1 MKLHLAITIMAL
13 LIRGVFGDGVAE
25 ANKLISQSRKNDVE
39 AMTVLALVA
48 DDLKEKGVPKVIE
61 WVIENGYAEERKK
74 VGDLIWSLPK
84 NDQLMD
90 KYVKILG
97 FYGERDQL
105 EAVIKKL
112 PSGNVHQKARF
123 RLALLVAEDAQR
135 DLTLT
140 DMQRAKENETVV
152 TILDELEKEDE
163 LDEILQR
170 WIKDL
175 KYKVTH
181 LVVGC
186 EAPDIEGFDQDGK
199 KFRLSDYRGKVVLLP
214 FWGIW

>member
-1 MKLHLAITIMAL
+1 MTSRLAFAIMAL
-13 LIRGVFGDGVAE
+13 LIGVAFGDGVAE
-25 ANKLISQSRKNDVE
+25 ANKLISQSRQNDVE
-39 AMTVLALVA
+39 AMTVLDLVA
-48 DDLKEKGVPKVIE
+48 GNLKEEGVPQVIE
-61 WVIENGYAEERKK
+61 WVIENGYAQERKK

-84 NDQLMD
+84 NDQLMV
-90 KYVKILG
+90 KYVQILS
-97 FYGERDQL
+97 FYGEREQL

-112 PSGNVHQKARF
+112 PNGNVNQKARF

-140 DMQRAKENETVV
+140 DTQRAKENQTVV
-152 TILDELEKEDE
+152 SILDKLREEDDLDEL
-163 LDEILQR
+163 LQR

-186 EAPDIEGFDQDGK
+186 EAPEIEGFDQDGK

>member
-1 MKLHLAITIMAL
+1 MAL
-13 LIRGVFGDGVAE
+13 LIRVASGDGVAE
-25 ANKLISQSRKNDVE
+25 ANKLISQSRQNDVE
-39 AMTVLALVA
+39 AMTVLDLVA
-48 DDLKEKGVPKVIE
+48 GNLKEEGVPQVIE
-61 WVIENGYAEERKK
+61 WVIENGYAQERKK

-84 NDQLMD
+84 NDQLMV
-90 KYVKILG
+90 KYVQILS
-97 FYGERDQL
+97 FYGEREQL

-112 PSGNVHQKARF
+112 PNGNVNQKARF

-140 DMQRAKENETVV
+140 DTQRAKENQTVV
-152 TILDELEKEDE
+152 SILDKLREEDDLDEL
-163 LDEILQR
+163 LQR

-186 EAPDIEGFDQDGK
+186 EAPEIEGFDQDGK

>member
-1 MKLHLAITIMAL
+1 MTSRLAFAIMAL
-13 LIRGVFGDGVAE
+13 LIGVAFGDGVAE

-39 AMTVLALVA
+39 AMTVLDLVA
-48 DDLKEKGVPKVIE
+48 GNLKEEGVPQVIE
-61 WVIENGYAEERKK
+61 WVIENGYAQERKK

-84 NDQLMD
+84 NDQLMV
-90 KYVKILG
+90 KYVQILS
-97 FYGERDQL
+97 FYGEREQL

-112 PSGNVHQKARF
+112 PNGNVNQKARF

-140 DMQRAKENETVV
+140 DTQRAKENQTVV
-152 TILDELEKEDE
+152 SILDKLREEDHLDEL
-163 LDEILQR
+163 LQR

-186 EAPDIEGFDQDGK
+186 EAPEIEGFDQDGK

>member
-1 MKLHLAITIMAL
+1 MKTRLAFAIMAL
-13 LIRGVFGDGVAE
+13 LIGMAFGDGVAE
-25 ANKLISQSRKNDVE
+25 ANKLISQSRKNEVE
-39 AMTVLALVA
+39 AMTVLNLVA
-48 DDLKEKGVPKVIE
+48 GNLKEEGVSKVIE
-61 WVIENGYAEERKK
+61 WVIENGYAQERKR

-84 NDQLMD
+84 NDQLMV
-90 KYVKILG
+90 KYVQILS
-97 FYGERDQL
+97 FYGEREQL

-112 PSGNVHQKARF
+112 PNGNVNQKARF

-140 DMQRAKENETVV
+140 DTQRAKENQTVV
-152 TILDELEKEDE
+152 SILDKLKKEDDLDEL
-163 LDEILQR
+163 LRR

-175 KYKVTH
+175 RYKVTH

-186 EAPDIEGFDQDGK
+186 EAPEIEGFDQDGK

>member
-1 MKLHLAITIMAL
+1 MTTRLAFAIMAL
-13 LIRGVFGDGVAE
+13 LIGMAFGDGVAE
-25 ANKLISQSRKNDVE
+25 ANKLISQSRKNEVE
-39 AMTVLALVA
+39 AMTVLDLVA
-48 DDLKEKGVPKVIE
+48 GNLKEEGVSKVIE
-61 WVIENGYAEERKK
+61 WVIENGYAQERKR
-74 VGDLIWSLPK
+74 VGDLIWSLSK
-84 NDQLMD
+84 NDQLMV
-90 KYVKILG
+90 KYVQILS
-97 FYGERDQL
+97 FYGEREQL

-112 PSGNVHQKARF
+112 PNGNVNQKARF

-140 DMQRAKENETVV
+140 DTQRAKENQTVV
-152 TILDELEKEDE
+152 SILDKLKKEDDLDEL
-163 LDEILQR
+163 LRR

-175 KYKVTH
+175 RYKVTH

-186 EAPDIEGFDQDGK
+186 EAPEIEGVDQDGK

>member
-140 DMQRAKENETVV
+140 DTQRAKANQTVV
-152 TILDELEKEDE
+152 TILDKLEKEDD
-163 LDEILQR
+163 LDEILER

>member
-1 MKLHLAITIMAL
+1 MKLHLAITIIAL

-152 TILDELEKEDE
+152 TILDKLEKEDD
-163 LDEILQR
+163 LDEILER

>member
-1 MKLHLAITIMAL
+1 MTSRLAFAIMAL
-13 LIRGVFGDGVAE
+13 LIGVAFGNGVAE
-25 ANKLISQSRKNDVE
+25 ANKLISQSRQNDVE
-39 AMTVLALVA
+39 AMTVLDLVA
-48 DDLKEKGVPKVIE
+48 GNLKEEGVPQVIE
-61 WVIENGYAEERKK
+61 WVIENGYAQERKK

-84 NDQLMD
+84 NDQLMV
-90 KYVKILG
+90 KYVQILS
-97 FYGERDQL
+97 FYGEREQL

-112 PSGNVHQKARF
+112 PNGNVNQKARF

-140 DMQRAKENETVV
+140 DTQRAKENQTVV
-152 TILDELEKEDE
+152 SILDKLREEDDLDEL
-163 LDEILQR
+163 LQR

-186 EAPDIEGFDQDGK
+186 EAPEIEGFDQDGK

>member
-1 MKLHLAITIMAL
+1 MTTRLAFAIMAL
-13 LIRGVFGDGVAE
+13 LIGMAFGDGVAE
-25 ANKLISQSRKNDVE
+25 ANKLISQSRKNEVE
-39 AMTVLALVA
+39 AMTVLDLVA
-48 DDLKEKGVPKVIE
+48 GNLKEEGVSKVIE
-61 WVIENGYAEERKK
+61 WVIENGYAQERKR

-84 NDQLMD
+84 NDQLMV
-90 KYVKILG
+90 KYVQILS
-97 FYGERDQL
+97 FYGEREQL

-112 PSGNVHQKARF
+112 PNGNVNQKARF

-140 DMQRAKENETVV
+140 DTERAKENQTVV
-152 TILDELEKEDE
+152 SILDKLKKEDDLDEL
-163 LDEILQR
+163 LRR

-175 KYKVTH
+175 RYKVTH

-186 EAPDIEGFDQDGK
+186 EAPEIEGFDQDGK

>member
-1 MKLHLAITIMAL
+1 MTSRLAILIMTLLTRLAL
-13 LIRGVFGDGVAE
+13 GDGVTE
-25 ANKLISQSRKNDVE
+25 ANKLINQSRKNEVE
-39 AMTVLALVA
+39 AMAVLDLVVG
-48 DDLKEKGVPKVIE
+48 DLKEEGVTKVIE
-61 WVIENGYAEERKK
+61 WVIENGYAQERKK
-74 VGDLIWSLPK
+74 VGDLIWSIPE
-84 NDQLMD
+84 NDQLMV

-97 FYGERDQL
+97 FYGEREQL

-112 PSGNVHQKARF
+112 PSGNVHQRAKF

-140 DMQRAKENETVV
+140 DTERAKENQTVV
-152 TILDELEKEDE
+152 TILDKLEKEDD

-170 WIKDL
+170 WIKNL
-175 KYKVTH
+175 RYKVTH

-186 EAPDIEGFDQDGK
+186 EAPEIEGFDQNGK
-199 KFRLSDYRGKVVLLP
+199 RFRLSDYRGKVVLLP

>member
-1 MKLHLAITIMAL
+1 MTSRLAFASMAL
-13 LIRGVFGDGVAE
+13 LIGSAFGNGVAE
-25 ANKLISQSRKNDVE
+25 ANKLISQSRQNDVE
-39 AMTVLALVA
+39 AMTVLDLVA
-48 DDLKEKGVPKVIE
+48 GNLKEEGVNQVIE
-61 WVIENGYAEERKK
+61 WVIENGYAQERKK

-84 NDQLMD
+84 NDQLMV
-90 KYVKILG
+90 KYVQTLS
-97 FYGERDQL
+97 FYGERKQL

-112 PSGNVHQKARF
+112 PNGNVNQKARF

-140 DMQRAKENETVV
+140 DTQRAKENQTVV
-152 TILDELEKEDE
+152 SILDKLRKEDDLDEL
-163 LDEILQR
+163 LQR

-175 KYKVTH
+175 RYKVTH

-186 EAPDIEGFDQDGK
+186 EAPEIEGFDQDGK

>member
-1 MKLHLAITIMAL
+1 MTTRLAFAIMAL
-13 LIRGVFGDGVAE
+13 LIGVAFGDGVAE
-25 ANKLISQSRKNDVE
+25 ANKLISQSRQNDVE
-39 AMTVLALVA
+39 AMAVLDLVA
-48 DDLKEKGVPKVIE
+48 GNLKEEGVTQVIE
-61 WVIENGYAEERKK
+61 WVIENGYAQERKK

-84 NDQLMD
+84 NDQLMV
-90 KYVKILG
+90 KYVQTLS
-97 FYGERDQL
+97 FYGERKQL

-112 PSGNVHQKARF
+112 PNGNVNQKARF

-140 DMQRAKENETVV
+140 DTQRAKENQSVV
-152 TILDELEKEDE
+152 SILDKLRKEDDLDEL
-163 LDEILQR
+163 LQR

-175 KYKVTH
+175 RYKVTH

-186 EAPDIEGFDQDGK
+186 EAPEIEGFDQDGK

>member
-1 MKLHLAITIMAL
+1 MKLRLAITIMAL

-39 AMTVLALVA
+39 AMAVLALVA

>member
-1 MKLHLAITIMAL
+1 MTTRLAFAIMAL
-13 LIRGVFGDGVAE
+13 LIGVAFGDGVAE

-39 AMTVLALVA
+39 AMTVLDLVA
-48 DDLKEKGVPKVIE
+48 GNLKEEGVPQVIE
-61 WVIENGYAEERKK
+61 WVIENGYAQERKK

-84 NDQLMD
+84 NDQLMV
-90 KYVKILG
+90 KYVQILS
-97 FYGERDQL
+97 FYGEREQL

-112 PSGNVHQKARF
+112 PNGNVNQKARF

-140 DMQRAKENETVV
+140 DTQRAKENQTVV
-152 TILDELEKEDE
+152 SILDKLREEDDLDEL
-163 LDEILQR
+163 LQR

-175 KYKVTH
+175 KYKGTH

-186 EAPDIEGFDQDGK
+186 EAPEIEGFDQDGK

>member
-1 MKLHLAITIMAL
+1 M
-13 LIRGVFGDGVAE
+13 AE

-39 AMTVLALVA
+39 AMTVLDLVA

-84 NDQLMD
+84 NDQLMV
-90 KYVKILG
+90 KYVQILG

-112 PSGNVHQKARF
+112 PSGKVHQKARF

-140 DMQRAKENETVV
+140 DTQRAKANQTVV
-152 TILDELEKEDE
+152 TILDKLEKEDD
-163 LDEILQR
+163 LDEILER

>member
-1 MKLHLAITIMAL
+1 MAL
-13 LIRGVFGDGVAE
+13 LIGVAFGNGVAE

-39 AMTVLALVA
+39 AMTVLDLVA
-48 DDLKEKGVPKVIE
+48 GNLKEKGVTQVIE
-61 WVIENGYAEERKK
+61 WVIENGYAQERKK

-84 NDQLMD
+84 NDQLMV
-90 KYVKILG
+90 KYVQTLS
-97 FYGERDQL
+97 FYGEREQL

-112 PSGNVHQKARF
+112 RNVNQKARF

-140 DMQRAKENETVV
+140 DTQRAKENQTVV
-152 TILDELEKEDE
+152 SILDKLRKEDDLDEL
-163 LDEILQR
+163 LQR

-175 KYKVTH
+175 RYKVTH

-186 EAPDIEGFDQDGK
+186 EAPEIEGFDQDGK

>member
-1 MKLHLAITIMAL
+1 MTSRLAFAIMAL
-13 LIRGVFGDGVAE
+13 LIGVASGDGVAE
-25 ANKLISQSRKNDVE
+25 ANKLISQSRQNDVE
-39 AMTVLALVA
+39 AMTVLDLVA
-48 DDLKEKGVPKVIE
+48 GNLKEEGVTQVIE
-61 WVIENGYAEERKK
+61 WVIENGYAQERKK

-84 NDQLMD
+84 NDQLMV
-90 KYVKILG
+90 KYVQILS
-97 FYGERDQL
+97 FYGEREQL

-112 PSGNVHQKARF
+112 PNGNVNQKARF

-140 DMQRAKENETVV
+140 DTQRAKENQTVV
-152 TILDELEKEDE
+152 SILDKLREEDDLDEL
-163 LDEILQR
+163 LQR

-186 EAPDIEGFDQDGK
+186 EAPEIEGFDQDGK

>member
-140 DMQRAKENETVV
+140 DMQRAKENETVA

>member
-1 MKLHLAITIMAL
+1 MTSRLAFAIMAL
-13 LIRGVFGDGVAE
+13 LIGVAFGDGVAE
-25 ANKLISQSRKNDVE
+25 ANKLISQSRQNDVE
-39 AMTVLALVA
+39 AMTVLDLVA
-48 DDLKEKGVPKVIE
+48 GNLKEKGVPQVIE
-61 WVIENGYAEERKK
+61 WVIENGYAQERKK

-84 NDQLMD
+84 NDQLMV
-90 KYVKILG
+90 KYVQTLS
-97 FYGERDQL
+97 FYGERKQL

-112 PSGNVHQKARF
+112 PNGNVNQKERF

-140 DMQRAKENETVV
+140 DTQRAKENQTVV
-152 TILDELEKEDE
+152 SILDKLRKEDDLDEL
-163 LDEILQR
+163 LQR

-175 KYKVTH
+175 RYKVTH

-186 EAPDIEGFDQDGK
+186 EAPEIVGFDQDGK

>member
-1 MKLHLAITIMAL
+1 MTSRLAFAITAL
-13 LIRGVFGDGVAE
+13 LIGVAFGDGVAE

-39 AMTVLALVA
+39 AMTVLDLVA
-48 DDLKEKGVPKVIE
+48 GNLKEEGVPQVIE
-61 WVIENGYAEERKK
+61 WVIENGYAQERKK

-84 NDQLMD
+84 NDQLMV
-90 KYVKILG
+90 KYVQTLS
-97 FYGERDQL
+97 FYGERKQL

-112 PSGNVHQKARF
+112 PNGNVNQKARF

-140 DMQRAKENETVV
+140 DTQRAKENQTVV
-152 TILDELEKEDE
+152 SILDKLREEDDLDEL
-163 LDEILQR
+163 LQR

-186 EAPDIEGFDQDGK
+186 EAPEIEGFDQDGK

>member
-1 MKLHLAITIMAL
+1 MTSRLAIAIMAL
-13 LIRGVFGDGVAE
+13 WIGVAMGDGVAE
-25 ANKLISQSRKNDVE
+25 ANKLISQSRQNDVE
-39 AMTVLALVA
+39 AMTVLDLVA
-48 DDLKEKGVPKVIE
+48 GNLKEEGVPQVIE
-61 WVIENGYAEERKK
+61 WVIENGYAQERKK

-84 NDQLMD
+84 NDQLMV
-90 KYVKILG
+90 KYVQILS
-97 FYGERDQL
+97 FYGEREQL

-112 PSGNVHQKARF
+112 PNGNVNQKARF

-140 DMQRAKENETVV
+140 DTQRAKENQTVV
-152 TILDELEKEDE
+152 SILDKLREEDDLDEL
-163 LDEILQR
+163 LQR

-186 EAPDIEGFDQDGK
+186 EAPEIEGFDQDGK

>member
-1 MKLHLAITIMAL
+1 MTTRLAFSIMAL
-13 LIRGVFGDGVAE
+13 LIGMTFGDGVAE
-25 ANKLISQSRKNDVE
+25 ANKLISQSRKNEVE
-39 AMTVLALVA
+39 AMTVLDLVA
-48 DDLKEKGVPKVIE
+48 GNLKDEGVSKVIE
-61 WVIENGYAEERKK
+61 WVIENGYAQERKR

-84 NDQLMD
+84 NDQLMV
-90 KYVKILG
+90 KYVQILS
-97 FYGERDQL
+97 FYGEREQL

-112 PSGNVHQKARF
+112 PTGNVNQKARF

-140 DMQRAKENETVV
+140 DTQRAKENQTVV
-152 TILDELEKEDE
+152 SILDKLKKEDDLDEL
-163 LDEILQR
+163 LRR

-175 KYKVTH
+175 RYKVTH

-186 EAPDIEGFDQDGK
+186 EAPEIEGFDQDGK

>member
-1 MKLHLAITIMAL
+1 MTSRLAIAIMAL
-13 LIRGVFGDGVAE
+13 LIGGALGDGVAE
-25 ANKLISQSRKNDVE
+25 ANKLISQSRQNDVE
-39 AMTVLALVA
+39 AMTVLDLVA
-48 DDLKEKGVPKVIE
+48 GDLKEEGVTKVIE
-61 WVIENGYAEERKK
+61 WVIENGYAQERKK

-84 NDQLMD
+84 NDQLMVQ
-90 KYVKILG
+90 YVQILS
-97 FYGERDQL
+97 FYGEREQL

-112 PSGNVHQKARF
+112 PYGNVHQRARF
-123 RLALLVAEDAQR
+123 RLALLVAENSQT

-140 DMQRAKENETVV
+140 DTQRAKENQTVV
-152 TILDELEKEDE
+152 TILDELEKKDD
-163 LDEILQR
+163 LDEFLQR

-175 KYKVTH
+175 RYKVTH

-186 EAPDIEGFDQDGK
+186 EAPEIEGIGQDGK

>member
-1 MKLHLAITIMAL
+1 MTSRLAFAIMAL
-13 LIRGVFGDGVAE
+13 LIGVAFGDGVAE

-39 AMTVLALVA
+39 AMTVLDLVA
-48 DDLKEKGVPKVIE
+48 GNLKEEGVTQVIE
-61 WVIENGYAEERKK
+61 WVIENGYAQERKK

-84 NDQLMD
+84 NDQLMV
-90 KYVKILG
+90 KYVQILS
-97 FYGERDQL
+97 FYGEREQL

-112 PSGNVHQKARF
+112 PNGNVNQKARF

-140 DMQRAKENETVV
+140 DTQRAKENQTVV
-152 TILDELEKEDE
+152 SILDKLRKEDDLDEL
-163 LDEILQR
+163 LQR

-175 KYKVTH
+175 RYKVTH

-186 EAPDIEGFDQDGK
+186 EAPEIEGFDQDGK

>member
-1 MKLHLAITIMAL
+1 MKTRLAFAIMAL
-13 LIRGVFGDGVAE
+13 LIGMAFGDGVAE
-25 ANKLISQSRKNDVE
+25 ANKLISQSRKNEVE
-39 AMTVLALVA
+39 AMTVLDLVA
-48 DDLKEKGVPKVIE
+48 GNLKEEGVSKVIE
-61 WVIENGYAEERKK
+61 WVIENGYAQERKR

-84 NDQLMD
+84 NDQLMV
-90 KYVKILG
+90 KYVQILS
-97 FYGERDQL
+97 FYGEREQL

-112 PSGNVHQKARF
+112 PNGNVNQKARF

-140 DMQRAKENETVV
+140 DTQRAKENQTVV
-152 TILDELEKEDE
+152 SILDKLKKEDDLDEL
-163 LDEILQR
+163 LRR

-175 KYKVTH
+175 RYKVTH

-186 EAPDIEGFDQDGK
+186 EAPEIEGFDQDGK

>member
-84 NDQLMD
+84 NDQLMV
-90 KYVKILG
+90 KYVQILG

-140 DMQRAKENETVV
+140 DTQRAKANQTVV
-152 TILDELEKEDE
+152 TILDKLEKEDD
-163 LDEILQR
+163 LDEILER

>member
-1 MKLHLAITIMAL
+1 MTTRVAFAIMAL
-13 LIRGVFGDGVAE
+13 LIGMAFGDGVAE
-25 ANKLISQSRKNDVE
+25 ANKLISQSRKNEVE
-39 AMTVLALVA
+39 AMTVLDLVA
-48 DDLKEKGVPKVIE
+48 GNLKEEGVSKVIE
-61 WVIENGYAEERKK
+61 WVIENGYAQERKR

-84 NDQLMD
+84 NDQLMV
-90 KYVKILG
+90 KYVQILS
-97 FYGERDQL
+97 FYGEREQL

-112 PSGNVHQKARF
+112 PNGNVNQKARF

-140 DMQRAKENETVV
+140 DTQRAKENQTVV
-152 TILDELEKEDE
+152 SILDKLKKEDDLDEL
-163 LDEILQR
+163 LRR

-175 KYKVTH
+175 RYKVTH

-186 EAPDIEGFDQDGK
+186 EAPEIEGFDQDGK

>member
-1 MKLHLAITIMAL
+1 MTSRLAFAIMAL
-13 LIRGVFGDGVAE
+13 LLGVASGDGVAE
-25 ANKLISQSRKNDVE
+25 ANKLISQSRQNDVE
-39 AMTVLALVA
+39 AMTVLDLVA
-48 DDLKEKGVPKVIE
+48 GNLKEEGVPQVIE
-61 WVIENGYAEERKK
+61 WVIENGYAQERKK

-84 NDQLMD
+84 NDQLMV
-90 KYVKILG
+90 KYVQILS
-97 FYGERDQL
+97 FYGEREQL

-112 PSGNVHQKARF
+112 PNGNVNQKARF

-140 DMQRAKENETVV
+140 DTQRAKENQTVV
-152 TILDELEKEDE
+152 SILDKLREEDDLDEL
-163 LDEILQR
+163 LQR

-186 EAPDIEGFDQDGK
+186 EAPEIEGFDQDGK

>member
-1 MKLHLAITIMAL
+1 MTTRLAFAIMAL
-13 LIRGVFGDGVAE
+13 LIGMAFGDGVAE
-25 ANKLISQSRKNDVE
+25 ANKLISQSRKNEVE
-39 AMTVLALVA
+39 AMTVLDLVA
-48 DDLKEKGVPKVIE
+48 GNLKEEGVSKVIE
-61 WVIENGYAEERKK
+61 WVIENGYAQERKR

-84 NDQLMD
+84 NDQLMV
-90 KYVKILG
+90 KYVQILS
-97 FYGERDQL
+97 FYGEREQL
-105 EAVIKKL
+105 ETVIKKL
-112 PSGNVHQKARF
+112 PNGNVNQKARF

-140 DMQRAKENETVV
+140 DTQRAKENQTVV
-152 TILDELEKEDE
+152 SILDKLKKEDDLDEL
-163 LDEILQR
+163 LRR

-175 KYKVTH
+175 RYKVTH

-186 EAPDIEGFDQDGK
+186 EAPEIEGFDQGGK